1 MEKKICPRCG
11 GEHDLVGCPG
21 VKAVEFGFDLNNAKT
36 IKRVE
41 FLTPADLATIS
52 DVLKLEIIP
61 ELQRQG
67 RQVAHIERGRL

>member
-41 FLTPADLATIS
+41 FLTPADYGPAAKAAP
-52 DVLKLEIIP
+52 DNAARADDYPKL
-61 ELQRQG
+61 G
-67 RQVAHIERGRL
+67 ERKVS

>member
-41 FLTPADLATIS
+41 FLTPADCGTRIS
-52 DVLKLEIIP
+52 QEGEVSAEEP
-61 ELQRQG
+61 
-67 RQVAHIERGRL
+67 VADYPRLPSKGN